1 MSETIYSLIFVTEP
15 DSQEMIANKDVPDG
29 VRATYLRSSEL
40 TDYSCSSAKKLDDPT
55 IIWVV
60 KGYTKAVDF
69 LLKNAKGRISDYS
82 SPGWIDRM
90 LGASGRE
97 LLRLSDVISER
108 NTYISAKSGVLDAGM
123 INGAPVINNYISNYV
138 KPSHGATTLNPNVIK
153 APAEPRT
160 TLVTQLEVD
169 SFPAET
175 ITTALTSAIGASSLS
190 EAMELPSDG
199 MVTLKWEP
207 VVGRDSL
214 RKFSVTVDYK
224 DGE

>member
-1 MSETIYSLIFVTEP
+1 MSETVYELIFVTEP
-15 DSQEMIANKDVPDG
+15 DSQDMIAGKHVPDK

-40 TDYSCSSAKKLDDPT
+40 INHSYISVRKLDDPN

-60 KGYTKAVDF
+60 KGGTRAQSF
-69 LLKNAKGRISDYS
+69 LLENAKGRISDYIT
-82 SPGWIDRM
+82 PIWIDRM
-90 LGASGRE
+90 LGASDADF
-97 LLRLSDVISER
+97 LRLSDAISDR
-108 NTYISAKSGVLDAGM
+108 NPHLSLKSGVIDAVM
-123 INGAPVINNYISNYV
+123 ATGAPVVNNYI
-138 KPSHGATTLNPNVIK
+138 KPSHGLTTLSPNVIK
-153 APAEPRT
+153 APAQPRT

-175 ITTALTSAIGASSLS
+175 ITTALTSAIGSSTLN

-199 MVTLKWEP
+199 MVTLKWEK

-214 RKFSVTVDYK
+214 RKFTVTVDYK